1 MFDIIRRL
9 LVAGLALGVMA
20 GNADE
25 FTRFYDESVESA
37 RHLATAADL
46 RSIGLML
53 DYQFMKTGRYPQG
66 DDFMNW
72 MRTNFKESP
81 TDSLGHDHW
90 GTLLSY
96 TASED
101 RKRFMLSSAGSD
113 HIPNTLDD
121 LRITGP

>member
-1 MFDIIRRL
+1 MVDIIRRL

-46 RSIGLML
+46 RSIGTML
-53 DYQFMKTGRYPQG
+53 DYQLLKTGRYPRQ
-66 DDFMNW
+66 DDFMSW
-72 MRTNFKESP
+72 MRANFKESP
-81 TDSLGHDHW
+81 TDKLGYDHW
-90 GTLLSY
+90 NTLLIY
-96 TASED
+96 TSSPD
-101 RKRFMLSSAGSD
+101 HKRFMLSSAGPDGIS
-113 HIPNTLDD
+113 NTLDD

>member
-1 MFDIIRRL
+1 MVDIIRRL
-9 LVAGLALGVMA
+9 LVAGLAIGVMA

-53 DYQFMKTGRYPQG
+53 DYQLLKTGHYPQG
-66 DDFMNW
+66 DAFMAW
-72 MRTNFKESP
+72 MQANFKESP
-81 TDSLGHDHW
+81 TDSLGRDHW
-90 GTLLSY
+90 GHILVY
-96 TASED
+96 TVSED

-113 HIPNTLDD
+113 GIPNTLDD

>member
-1 MFDIIRRL
+1 MVDIIRRL
-9 LVAGLALGVMA
+9 LVAGLAIGVMA

-53 DYQFMKTGRYPQG
+53 DYQLLKTGRYPQG
-66 DDFMNW
+66 DDFGAW
-72 MRTNFKESP
+72 MRAHFKESP
-81 TDSLGHDHW
+81 TDALGRDHW
-90 GTLLSY
+90 GNPLVY
-96 TASED
+96 TVSED
-101 RKRFMLSSAGSD
+101 RQRFMLLSAGSD
-113 HIPNTLDD
+113 GIPNTLDD